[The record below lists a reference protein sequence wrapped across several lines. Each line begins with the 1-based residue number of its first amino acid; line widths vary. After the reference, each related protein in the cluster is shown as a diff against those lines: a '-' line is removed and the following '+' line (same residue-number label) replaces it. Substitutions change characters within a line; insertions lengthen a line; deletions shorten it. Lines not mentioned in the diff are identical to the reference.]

1 MPSGAPRRGGGREL
15 LKTDR
20 VAGAVAPGESS
31 DTVRSYLKGTA
42 KATWQLVS
50 WLTHARNAHRV
61 DAMIALRATESV
73 LVDFSM
79 AVTRLQR
86 GTPDRCPPCSSYR
99 IASDFRPDLDPEPG
113 YVSVCESCGWSDDP
127 GRAAGAV
134 ALLTGRAPPHGNDAP
149 P

>member
-1 MPSGAPRRGGGREL
+1 MRGADPPLEPGGGAVGGPRRGGGREL

-86 GTPDRCPPCSSYR
+86 GTPDRCPSCSSYR
-99 IASDFRPDLDPEPG
+99 IASDFRPDLDPEPR
-113 YVSVCESCGWSDDP
+113 YVSVCESCGWSHDP
-127 GRAAGAV
+127 AG
-134 ALLTGRAPPHGNDAP
+134 PPERLHS
-149 P
+149 